1 LANSITDNRTIL
13 ADAENITDGISGS
26 WTGSTSPV
34 QDTDVKIQGSA
45 SIAEQ
50 MTNSERTI
58 LWNAGTTLDLTDNTI
73 YIWANCGVVGLLLS
87 KASGGFKVRFTGPTT
102 TNYWD
107 AYVGGNDNWPNAV
120 AGGWVQFVIDLTSAR
135 ATAVT
140 NGWTGGTPPANSAIQ
155 HIGVAVTTS
164 AMTKVSDNTWVDSIW
179 RLPPNTPGILVQGRN
194 GGTTPW
200 TFADMYT
207 QLGQGSGAFR
217 PGPGGAWVINTPLQF
232 GVNDTTTHA
241 FSDTNQ
247 LVLWDNQEYAATDLY
262 KISALGNAGGNTSVT
277 LGVKSGT
284 GDAATGAQGVVFRAA
299 ATGVRFAVDF
309 DDANLNSIGL
319 YGCTF
324 QHAGDMQFD
333 STAVEVISSQ
343 IIDCTSARIDNSLQ
357 LRNAIIDAN
366 TADGVAFM
374 TTDDISDIKFCT
386 FEFSDGHAIE
396 VVSGGPSTQTSKGNK
411 FSGYGSTGTNDAAV
425 YNNTAG
431 ALTINVTDLGDG
443 PTYRNGT
450 SASTT
455 VNSAVTVTITV
466 VDQANSPVNLA
477 QVGVYRTSDDFEV
490 MNQDT
495 NASGV
500 ASTSYNFST
509 DTPVYIRVRKSST
522 GSTRYLNAST
532 TGTIT
537 SSGLSVTIT
546 IRQDPFVP

>member
-1 LANSITDNRTIL
+1 MANQITDNRTL
-13 ADAENITDGISGS
+13 VTNADAVGS
-26 WTGSTSPV
+26 FVATSSATLDTEIFIQGTGSIGEQITNGLRY
-34 QDTDVKIQGSA
+34 IMYNAGSA
-45 SIAEQ
+45 Q
-50 MTNSERTI
+50 N
-58 LWNAGTTLDLTDNTI
+58 
-73 YIWANCGVVGLLLS
+73 WANNVFYLWINCGIVGLLAT
-87 KASGGFKVRFTGPTT
+87 KASGGFRVRFAGATIT
-102 TNYWD
+102 D
-107 AYVGGNDNWPNAV
+107 FFEVYVGGSDSWPNAV
-120 AGGWVQFVIDLTSAR
+120 AGGWVQFVVDIELAR
-135 ATAVT
+135 STAVT
-140 NGWTGGTPPANSAIQ
+140 NGWTGGTTPATSAIQ
-155 HIGVAVTTS
+155 YVGYAAITGGTMTRTT
-164 AMTKVSDNTWVDSIW
+164 DNTWLDAIW
-179 RLPPNTPGILVQGRN
+179 RLPDGTPGIIVEGRN

-200 TFADMYT
+200 TFADIYT

-217 PGPGGAWVINTPLQF
+217 PGPGGAWVINTPLQI
-232 GVNDTTTHA
+232 GINDTTTHA

-247 LVLWDNQEYAATDLY
+247 LVLWDNQEYAPTDLY
-262 KISALGNAGGNTSVT
+262 KLSALGNAGGTTNVT

-299 ATGVRFAVDF
+299 ATGVRFDIDF

-324 QHAGDMQFD
+324 QHAGDMQLD
-333 STAVEVISSQ
+333 SAAVEVISSQ
-343 IIDCTSARIDNSLQ
+343 MIDCSSARIDNSLQ

-386 FEFSDGHAIE
+386 LEWSDGHAIE
-396 VVSGGPSTQTSKGNK
+396 IVSGGPATQTSKGNK

-425 YNNTAG
+425 YNNTGG

-450 SASTT
+450 GASTT

-466 VDQANSPVNLA
+466 VDTANSPVELA
-477 QVGVYRTSDDFEV
+477 QVAVYRTSDDVEV

-546 IRQDPFVP
+546 IRQDQFVP

>member
-1 LANSITDNRTIL
+1 
-13 ADAENITDGISGS
+13 
-26 WTGSTSPV
+26 
-34 QDTDVKIQGSA
+34 
-45 SIAEQ
+45 
-50 MTNSERTI
+50 
-58 LWNAGTTLDLTDNTI
+58 
-73 YIWANCGVVGLLLS
+73 
-87 KASGGFKVRFTGPTT
+87 
-102 TNYWD
+102 
-107 AYVGGNDNWPNAV
+107 
-120 AGGWVQFVIDLTSAR
+120 
-135 ATAVT
+135 
-140 NGWTGGTPPANSAIQ
+140 
-155 HIGVAVTTS
+155 
-164 AMTKVSDNTWVDSIW
+164 
-179 RLPPNTPGILVQGRN
+179 
-194 GGTTPW
+194 
-200 TFADMYT
+200 
-207 QLGQGSGAFR
+207 
-217 PGPGGAWVINTPLQF
+217 
-232 GVNDTTTHA
+232 
-241 FSDTNQ
+241 
-247 LVLWDNQEYAATDLY
+247 
-262 KISALGNAGGNTSVT
+262 
-277 LGVKSGT
+277 
-284 GDAATGAQGVVFRAA
+284 
-299 ATGVRFAVDF
+299 
-309 DDANLNSIGL
+309 
-319 YGCTF
+319 
-324 QHAGDMQFD
+324 MQFD
-333 STAVEVISSQ
+333 SAAVEVISNQ
-343 IIDCTSARIDNSLQ
+343 IIDCSSARIDNSLQ
-357 LRNAIIDAN
+357 LRNAIIDAD

-396 VVSGGPSTQTSKGNK
+396 IVSGGPSTQTSKGNK

-466 VDQANSPVNLA
+466 VDQANSPVELA